1 MAATSLQCKLS
12 LGSLVKADVPS
23 LRQGPAVVSIPQ
35 RRVSVRAERLGND
48 YTGYVEKD
56 TAGQENIYA
65 VEPTIYVGNS
75 GSSGVVLN
83 VVGAAAALAGAV
95 AVLFALGSSAP
106 APQEET
112 YSGPPLSTY
121 VRKFEAEL
129 APAPVQAP
137 AVVDEVVEAAPAAE

>member
-12 LGSLVKADVPS
+12 LGSLVKADVSS
-23 LRQGPAVVSIPQ
+23 LRQGPAVVSFPQ
-35 RRVSVRAERLGND
+35 RRVTVRADRND

-65 VEPTIYVGNS
+65 VEPTVYVGNS

-83 VVGAAAALAGAV
+83 VVGAAAALAGAA
-95 AVLFALGSSAP
+95 AVLFALGGSDP
-106 APQEET
+106 APQEQA
-112 YSGPPLSTY
+112 YSGPPLSSY

-137 AVVDEVVEAAPAAE
+137 AVVDEVVEAAPAADE